1 MYQIFKD
8 QLEKSKLIIAGVK
21 RNQRSGRDAGVDE
34 SALQKMED
42 DCKRL
47 EAMSAE
53 LDRMQEE
60 YRKKS
65 DQAHEVLN
73 TLKQHTKVVKRAVKS
88 KYDQTWWIK
97 FGIPDKR

>member
-8 QLEKSKLIIAGVK
+8 QLEKSKMIISGIK
-21 RNQRSGRDAGVDE
+21 RNQRIGRDAGIE
-34 SALQKMED
+34 EGALQKMED

-47 EAMSAE
+47 EAMSNE
-53 LDRMQEE
+53 LDKMQEE

-65 DQAHEVLN
+65 EQAHEVLDL
-73 TLKQHTKVVKRAVKS
+73 LKQHTKDVKHAIKA
-88 KYDQTWWIK
+88 KYDQTWWNK